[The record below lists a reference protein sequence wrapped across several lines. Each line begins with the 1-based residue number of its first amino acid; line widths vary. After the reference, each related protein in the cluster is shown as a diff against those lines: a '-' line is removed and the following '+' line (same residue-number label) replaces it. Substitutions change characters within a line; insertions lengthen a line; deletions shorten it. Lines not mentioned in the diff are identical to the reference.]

1 MTTKLDPKEIFV
13 DSQNMHLAYKYYW
26 SVPTIQ
32 MCRNMIR
39 QHLFSNGID
48 FKGKS
53 NQQKQL
59 FSQQIMEDFWLPF
72 CEDAL
77 DNALC
82 YGFVVWRTRKVG
94 DTVVP
99 IVCLKDTYQL
109 KMKETDG
116 IIEYFV
122 YNKDEKANEII
133 DGAYVYDEFGHR
145 PEIDGSLMSI
155 VNTLIPDI
163 QYYFTMLNCQVQLE
177 KKRVKPPILTQIH
190 DRRGVGQTGENEGID
205 YDFYADADIAEAEEE
220 SKYKRN
226 RKAVEALKNQQ
237 RLYDEFFEPNEIPDE
252 IAAPTILDQMV
263 PLPIGQTVSSY
274 PVQQG
279 RNDIPVIL
287 KSLQDTICGVLG
299 VPKSMIMADTTHKA
313 DAVGTHQMFQT
324 TIMWWKRQMSEMC
337 QMIYNVINAKE
348 IANKVTDKVSKRKER
363 ISGDVYMATRGMQST
378 ITFPVTPFINNDELY
393 KLYTQGVI
401 EWKTYCTY
409 ISRNTSIP
417 LDTIPPE
424 PLKDKEKKELLGVK
438 SETKSS
444 VLRNNIERTQSPL
457 EKKEAENE
465 KENKKIKEES
475 DLGKKVDNA
484 VGKPKSNKK
493 DETPT
498 TKSKTSDKNPKDDKP
513 KPKDSKKDDKPKP
526 KDSKKD
532 DKPKPKD
539 NKKDDKDKP
548 KPKDSKKDDKDKPKP
563 KDDKKKDDKDKKRKK
578 KPLDSKKNK
587 KSKK

>member
-13 DSQNMHLAYKYYW
+13 DSQNMHLTYKYYW

-116 IIEYFV
+116 VIEYFV

-190 DRRGVGQTGENEGID
+190 DRKGVGQTGENEGID

-274 PVQQG
+274 PIQQG

-324 TIMWWKRQMSEMC
+324 TIMWWKRQVSEMC

-378 ITFPVTPFINNDELY
+378 ITFPVTPFINNEELY

-401 EWKTYCTY
+401 DWKTYCTY

-424 PLKDKEKKELLGVK
+424 PLKDKEKKQLLGVNT
-438 SETKSS
+438 EPRISS
-444 VLRNNIERTQSPL
+444 IQRKGEKIERSESPL
-457 EKKEAENE
+457 EKKEKENE
-465 KENKKIKEES
+465 KDNDKLKEED
-475 DLGKKVDNA
+475 DLDKKVDKA
-484 VGKPKSNKK
+484 VGKPKTSEKTKK
-493 DETPT
+493 GEMST
-498 TKSKTSDKNPKDDKP
+498 TKIKPEDDKP
-513 KPKDSKKDDKPKP
+513 KPKD
-526 KDSKKD
+526 
-532 DKPKPKD
+532 
-539 NKKDDKDKP
+539 
-548 KPKDSKKDDKDKPKP
+548 DKPKP
-563 KDDKKKDDKDKKRKK
+563 KDDKKKDDKPKPKDDKKKDDKPKPKDDKKKDDKPKPKDDKKKDDKPKDDKKRKK
-578 KPLDSKKNK
+578 KQDDTKKNK

>member
-1 MTTKLDPKEIFV
+1 MSTKLDPKEIFV
-13 DSQNMHLAYKYYW
+13 DSENMHLAYRYYW
-26 SVPTIQ
+26 NVPTIQ

-59 FSQQIMEDFWLPF
+59 FSQQIMEDYWLPF

-99 IVCLKDTYQL
+99 IVCIKNTYQL
-109 KMKETDG
+109 KIKETDG
-116 IIEYFV
+116 VIEYFV

-133 DGAYVYDEFGHR
+133 KGAYVYDEFGHR

-190 DRRGVGQTGENEGID
+190 DRKGVGKTGENEGID
-205 YDFYADADIAEAEEE
+205 YDFYADADIADAEEE

-237 RLYDEFFEPNEIPDE
+237 RLYDEFFEPNDIPDE
-252 IAAPTILDQMV
+252 IAAPSILDQMV

-274 PVQQG
+274 PIQQG
-279 RNDIPVIL
+279 RNDIPIIL

-348 IANKVTDKVSKRKER
+348 IANKVTEKVSKRKER
-363 ISGDVYMATRGMQST
+363 LSGDVYMATRGMQST
-378 ITFPVTPFINNDELY
+378 ITFPVTPFINNEELY

-401 EWKTYCTY
+401 DWKTYCTY

-424 PLKDKEKKELLGVK
+424 PLKDKEKKQLLGVNTEPK
-438 SETKSS
+438 ISTLQKKGED
-444 VLRNNIERTQSPL
+444 IEISKSPL
-457 EKKEAENE
+457 EKKEDENE
-465 KENKKIKEES
+465 KENEKIKEED
-475 DLGKKVDNA
+475 DLGEKVDKA
-484 VGKPKSNKK
+484 VGKP
-493 DETPT
+493 T
-498 TKSKTSDKNPKDDKP
+498 TSKEEKTKP
-513 KPKDSKKDDKPKP
+513 KEEKTKPKEE
-526 KDSKKD
+526 
-532 DKPKPKD
+532 KPK
-539 NKKDDKDKP
+539 
-548 KPKDSKKDDKDKPKP
+548 
-563 KDDKKKDDKDKKRKK
+563 KKKDTKNDKKRKK
-578 KPLDSKKNK
+578 KQEDTKKNK